1 MGCQVSEGGIQNQPY
16 FWQKSPKEFS
26 TFKCNVGNWIFS
38 KSLDFLGITKSYSNM
53 DGINMFVKILVFVK
67 ILGKGRRRKEGRKIS
82 IFRSASAS
90 SSHLKKILGET
101 F

>member
-1 MGCQVSEGGIQNQPY
+1 MGILGI
-16 FWQKSPKEFS
+16 
-26 TFKCNVGNWIFS
+26 
-38 KSLDFLGITKSYSNM
+38 LDFFFGFWGDFRGILWKFI
-53 DGINMFVKILVFVK
+53 GLFVKILVFVK